1 MPRKPKNDIS
11 GWVNLNKPAGMTS
24 NDALMK
30 LKRALNFPK
39 IGHAGT
45 LDPLASGIL
54 PIALGEATKL
64 VQYMME
70 DDKIYLFTVKWGEQR
85 TTDDAEG
92 EIMASSDIRPTEKQI
107 RAILPQFTGTI
118 QQRPPTFSAIKVDGQ
133 RAYDLAR
140 AGKPPELDARPV
152 DIYEFD
158 IDQYGAEETTF
169 RVVCGKGTYVR
180 SLARDM
186 GLALG
191 TYGTITRLIREAVGP
206 FSLENAISL
215 DFFSENPDNPSQEQH
230 KLESAVLP
238 IETVLDDIP
247 VLAVTDPE
255 AQRLRNGQKLTF
267 VARPDVQRLTSIGL
281 DFRSD
286 APGIVLASYRGKAL
300 AILEFQ
306 GVEAQPVRVFNL

>member
-1 MPRKPKNDIS
+1 MARKPKSDLS
-11 GWVNLNKPAGMTS
+11 GWLNLNKPAGMTS

-30 LKRALNFPK
+30 VKRALGFPK

-70 DDKIYLFTVKWGEQR
+70 DDKVYLFTVKWGEQR

-92 EIMASSDIRPTEKQI
+92 EIMASSDIRPTREQI
-107 RAILPQFTGTI
+107 DAILPAFTGEVM
-118 QQRPPTFSAIKVDGQ
+118 QKPPTFSAIKVDGQ

-140 AGKPPELDARPV
+140 AGQPPDLDTRPV
-152 DIYEFD
+152 NIYEIGIVEHGTED
-158 IDQYGAEETTF
+158 TTF
-169 RVVCGKGTYVR
+169 RAVCGKGTYVR

-186 GLALG
+186 GLTLG

-206 FSLENAISL
+206 FTLENSISL
-215 DFFSENPDNPSQEQH
+215 DFLAENPDNPEHH

-238 IETVLDDIP
+238 VETVLDDIP

-255 AQRLRNGQKLTF
+255 AQRLRNGQRLTF
-267 VARPDVQRLTSIGL
+267 VARPDVQRLIQIGH
-281 DFRSD
+281 DFKSGV
-286 APGIVLASYRGKAL
+286 PGLVLASYRGKAL
-300 AILEFQ
+300 AMLEFT

>member
-11 GWVNLNKPAGMTS
+11 GWINLNKPAGITS

-30 LKRALNFPK
+30 IKRALNFPK

-70 DDKIYLFTVKWGEQR
+70 DDKVYLFTVKWGEQR

-92 EIMASSDIRPTEKQI
+92 EVMATSDIRPSEDQI
-107 RAILPQFTGTI
+107 KAALPSFTGEI
-118 QQRPPTFSAIKVDGQ
+118 QQIPPTFSAIKVDGQ

-140 AGKPPELDARPV
+140 AGKPPELEPRPV
-152 DIYEFD
+152 NVYEMSVVEHTGD
-158 IDQYGAEETTF
+158 ETTF
-169 RVVCGKGTYVR
+169 RAVCGKGTYVR

-186 GLALG
+186 GLKLG
-191 TYGTITRLIREAVGP
+191 TYGTITKLIREAVGP

-215 DFFSENPDNPSQEQH
+215 AFFTETHDKP
-230 KLESAVLP
+230 LESAVLP
-238 IETVLDDIP
+238 VETVLDDIP

-255 AQRLRNGQKLTF
+255 AQKLRNGQKLTF
-267 VARPDVQRLTSIGL
+267 VARPDVQRLVSIGL
-281 DFRSD
+281 DFRSEV
-286 APGIVLASYRGKAL
+286 PGLALASYRGKAL
-300 AILEFQ
+300 AILEFA

>member
-11 GWVNLNKPAGMTS
+11 GWINLNKPAGMTS

-30 LKRALNFPK
+30 IKRAMNFPK

-70 DDKIYLFTVKWGEQR
+70 DDKIYLFTVKWGEQT
-85 TTDDAEG
+85 TTDDLEG
-92 EIMASSDIRPTEKQI
+92 EIMATSDIRPSEDQI
-107 RAILPQFTGTI
+107 KAILPAFTGEI
-118 QQRPPTFSAIKVDGQ
+118 MQKPPTFSAIKVDGQ

-140 AGKPPELDARPV
+140 AGKAPDLDARPV
-152 DIYEFD
+152 NVYELSIVD
-158 IDQYGAEETTF
+158 HTESDTTF
-169 RVVCGKGTYVR
+169 RATCGKGTYVR

-191 TYGTITRLIREAVGP
+191 TYGTITSLIREAVGP
-206 FSLENAISL
+206 FNLENSISL
-215 DFFSENPDNPSQEQH
+215 AFFDQNDDNPNH
-230 KLESAVLP
+230 ESIVLP
-238 IETVLDDIP
+238 VETVLDDIP

-255 AQRLRNGQKLTF
+255 AQKLRNGQKLTF
-267 VARPDVQRLTSIGL
+267 VARPDVQRLVSIGH
-281 DFRSD
+281 DFKSGV
-286 APGIVLASYRGKAL
+286 PGLILASYRGKAL
-300 AILEFQ
+300 AILEAT